1 LTIAPPN
8 CALNPPRAATRL
20 RRIAD
25 LGKLDD
31 DMRPVSCLAVVRVLH
46 FARTRVGRVDNAL
59 ISKAAISSSAG
70 DAG

>member
-31 DMRPVSCLAVVRVLH
+31 DMRPVSCLAVVRGLH
-46 FARTRVGRVDNAL
+46 FARTRVGP
-59 ISKAAISSSAG
+59 
-70 DAG
+70 